1 VNQSGRGVSI
11 AHFGRDLMLV
21 RDEER
26 PRQWSVIPERAVYR
40 ACSARSDPRQYVGRL
55 LTLLWMSSRTLGRRR
70 RDGENRRCRE
80 NQGERGLLRS
90 GANERRRE
98 SNRSRDDRDPAKPA
112 EPSEK
117 AADVRQVCGCDEWQ
131 LDSDRAL
138 PNARSL
144 PRPARNHSASRAIK
158 ASGLHRER

>member
-11 AHFGRDLMLV
+11 SHFGRDLVLV

-26 PRQWSVIPERAVYR
+26 PRQRGVIPERAVDR

-55 LTLLWMSSRTLGRRR
+55 LTLLWISSRTLGRRR

-80 NQGERGLLRS
+80 YQGERGLLRP
-90 GANERRRE
+90 GEEERRRE
-98 SNRSRDDRDPAKPA
+98 SNRSGDDRDPAKPA

-117 AADVRQVCGCDEWQ
+117 ATDIREVCGCDERQ
-131 LDSDRAL
+131 LDSD
-138 PNARSL
+138 
-144 PRPARNHSASRAIK
+144 
-158 ASGLHRER
+158 

>member
-1 VNQSGRGVSI
+1 
-11 AHFGRDLMLV
+11 MLV

-26 PRQWSVIPERAVYR
+26 PGKRSVIPERAVYR
-40 ACSARSDPRQYVGRL
+40 ACGARSDPRQYVGRL
-55 LTLLWMSSRTLGRRR
+55 LTLLWMGSRTLGRGR
-70 RDGENRRCRE
+70 RDGENRRRRE
-80 NQGERGLLRS
+80 YQGERRLLRL
-90 GANERRRE
+90 GAEERRRE

-112 EPSEK
+112 EPGEK
-117 AADVRQVCGCDEWQ
+117 AADIREVGGCDEGQ